1 MIFNCQNQLNQAVV
15 PDGRL
20 IALDVGTKRIG
31 IATCDATRLL
41 TSPRQILNRQS
52 NLKDF
57 EKIKKFI
64 IENESVAI
72 VIGLPIDSPDT
83 MKFII
88 KFAENF
94 DEFLEKKF
102 PIFLFD
108 ERLSSFEAKEFH
120 TSPLS
125 RKKNKFVDDIAA
137 SLILER
143 FLNHLSQS

>member
-41 TSPRQILNRQS
+41 SSPRQILNRQS

-120 TSPLS
+120 ASPLS